1 MRSDQQETVA
11 QKFDS
16 VQLIVPASFEP
27 SRVSQSAH
35 AYGSFDQS
43 TSYQD
48 DDLNACTQ

>member
-1 MRSDQQETVA
+1 MCSDQQERVV

-16 VQLIVPASFEP
+16 AQLIVPASFEP
-27 SRVSQSAH
+27 PRVSQSAH

-43 TSYQD
+43 TSYQH